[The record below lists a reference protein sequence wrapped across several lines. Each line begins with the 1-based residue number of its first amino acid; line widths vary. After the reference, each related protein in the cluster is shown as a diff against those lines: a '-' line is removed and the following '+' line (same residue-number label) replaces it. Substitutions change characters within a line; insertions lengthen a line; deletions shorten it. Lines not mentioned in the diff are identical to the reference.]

1 MPLPTVPAIATRPTR
16 LPSSLLLVIVFATQ
30 TVHSADWPGWRGG
43 TRSGVS
49 SESNI
54 PTTWSSDHGI
64 AWRVPLPGAGISSP
78 VIHGS
83 RVFLTASD
91 GPRQA
96 NLHVIC
102 LNRDDGRMLWHQ
114 RLWGTS
120 PTRHHSTKSS
130 MASPTPVT
138 DGEHLYTF
146 FGTGDIFCFEVTGD
160 LVWHRSLASEY
171 GPFENR
177 FAATSS
183 PVIHKDLLIIQC
195 DHYGPCYVLALDR
208 RTGDNRW
215 KVDRPDTWLSWSSPQ
230 LVTLKSNNSQEL
242 VICGSNRI
250 DALSPETGRKL
261 WSLGGMRHE
270 CIPTPIL
277 AHGLVYAVSGPKGP
291 TLAIRPGGRGD
302 VSKSHVVWRNTR
314 GAPFVPSAIV
324 AGDLYYLV
332 DDNGIATCLDAH
344 TGETVWQKRL
354 PGKYTA
360 SPVATRSH
368 VYFSNEEGLT
378 IVIRANTRRYEE
390 TGRNPVG
397 SPIFASAAIA
407 HGHMFLRTTRNLVCI
422 DGQTKSAN

>member
-1 MPLPTVPAIATRPTR
+1 
-16 LPSSLLLVIVFATQ
+16 
-30 TVHSADWPGWRGG
+30 
-43 TRSGVS
+43 
-49 SESNI
+49 
-54 PTTWSSDHGI
+54 
-64 AWRVPLPGAGISSP
+64 
-78 VIHGS
+78 
-83 RVFLTASD
+83 
-91 GPRQA
+91 
-96 NLHVIC
+96 
-102 LNRDDGRMLWHQ
+102 
-114 RLWGTS
+114 
-120 PTRHHSTKSS
+120 
-130 MASPTPVT
+130 
-138 DGEHLYTF
+138 
-146 FGTGDIFCFEVTGD
+146 
-160 LVWHRSLASEY
+160 
-171 GPFENR
+171 
-177 FAATSS
+177 
-183 PVIHKDLLIIQC
+183 
-195 DHYGPCYVLALDR
+195 
-208 RTGDNRW
+208 
-215 KVDRPDTWLSWSSPQ
+215 
-230 LVTLKSNNSQEL
+230 
-242 VICGSNRI
+242 
-250 DALSPETGRKL
+250 
-261 WSLGGMRHE
+261 MRHE